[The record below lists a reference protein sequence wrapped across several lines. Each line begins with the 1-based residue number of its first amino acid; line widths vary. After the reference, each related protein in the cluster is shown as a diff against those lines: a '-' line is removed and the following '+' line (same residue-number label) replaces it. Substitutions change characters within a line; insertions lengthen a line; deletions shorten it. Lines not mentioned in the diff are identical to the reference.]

1 MELHRVAHVNA
12 MHAAKPTDRS
22 LIDALR
28 FVGGLLDSEIAWVHR
43 GRFYFP
49 LDSRWAIAISPDF
62 AGRFRVDV
70 CTGVRVRATLW
81 VLAGDRDRLADL
93 VLSARAEIAALA

>member
-1 MELHRVAHVNA
+1 MRTD
-12 MHAAKPTDRS
+12 KPDTRS
-22 LIDALR
+22 LIDTLR
-28 FVGGLLDSEIAWVHR
+28 FVGGLLDREIALVHE

-49 LDSRWAIAISPDF
+49 LDSRFAIAISPDF

-81 VLAGDRDRLADL
+81 VLAHDRDRLADL
-93 VLSARAEIAALA
+93 VVAAKDEARALA

>member
-1 MELHRVAHVNA
+1 MRTD
-12 MHAAKPTDRS
+12 KPDTRS
-22 LIDALR
+22 LIDTLR
-28 FVGGLLDSEIAWVHR
+28 FVGGLLDTEIALVFE

-70 CTGVRVRATLW
+70 CTGVQVRATLW
-81 VLAGDRDRLADL
+81 VLVGDRDRLADL
-93 VLSARAEIAALA
+93 ILGARDEAQALA

>member
-1 MELHRVAHVNA
+1 MNA
-12 MHAAKPTDRS
+12 MDTAKPTDRS

-28 FVGGLLDSEIAWVHR
+28 FVGGLLDAEIAWVHR

-81 VLAGDRDRLADL
+81 ALAGDRDRLADL
-93 VLSARAEIAALA
+93 VLGARAEVEALA